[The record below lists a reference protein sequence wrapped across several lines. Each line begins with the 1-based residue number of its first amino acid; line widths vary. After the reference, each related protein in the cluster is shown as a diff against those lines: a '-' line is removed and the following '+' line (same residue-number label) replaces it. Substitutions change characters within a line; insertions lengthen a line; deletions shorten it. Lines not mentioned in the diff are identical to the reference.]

1 MRTNLMTR
9 ASVVTSMSVPSSPG
23 MKTMAKT
30 EAALQKF
37 VSLRDQLLACSI
49 FAKSLMLM
57 LKL

>member
-1 MRTNLMTR
+1 MTR